1 MSVNFNRTLLKSSII
16 DKTFKTIYNMAD
28 ISVQLSEQKRLVDF
42 KTYDFSI
49 KELVSMINDGI
60 INISPE
66 YQRKFRWDDERQSM
80 LIESIFLG
88 IPVPSL
94 FMATNSDATWE
105 VIDGLQRLSSIV
117 RFVADLDSN
126 ARRRVGRDDYLKL
139 EGLGKLTEMNGKTIL
154 EIPTA
159 LKLDFLLKPIKV
171 ITLSDKSDYQVRF
184 DLFQRLNTGGITL
197 TDQEIRNCVFKG
209 SFNDFIKR
217 LSEDE
222 RLRRLTMKPK
232 SALEDG
238 TYEELVLRF
247 FAYLYGR
254 DLFEHNV
261 RDFLNKFMK
270 RASANYNERD
280 YEAIFNRV
288 FDKLSGL
295 PSGIVKKP
303 GRKSSSTVFWEAVT
317 VGAAEALLSGQ
328 ENINLDGFYE
338 WADDPNFNRLITGA
352 TNSRPMIDNR
362 IEYTKKKFSL
372 PNV

>member
-1 MSVNFNRTLLKSSII
+1 
-16 DKTFKTIYNMAD
+16 MAD

-42 KTYDFSI
+42 KTYDFSV

-94 FMATNSDATWE
+94 FMATNSNATWE
-105 VIDGLQRLSSIV
+105 VIDGLQRLCSIV
-117 RFVADLDSN
+117 RFVADLDSD
-126 ARRRVGRDDYLKL
+126 ARQKVGKDDYLRLKGL
-139 EGLGKLTEMNGKTIL
+139 EKLTEMNGKTIM
-154 EIPTA
+154 EIPAA

-171 ITLSDKSDYQVRF
+171 ITLSDKSDFQVRF

-209 SFNDFIKR
+209 NFNNFIKR
-217 LSEDE
+217 LSKDE

-232 SALEDG
+232 SAFEDG

-261 RDFLNKFMK
+261 KDFLNKFMK
-270 RASANYNERD
+270 WAIANYNERD
-280 YEAIFNRV
+280 YEAIFNKV
-288 FDKLSGL
+288 FDELSGL
-295 PSGIVKKP
+295 PGGIVKVV
-303 GRKSSSTVFWEAVT
+303 GRKNSSTVFWEAVT

-328 ENINLDGFYE
+328 EHINLVGFYE
-338 WADDPNFNRLITGA
+338 WAVNPEFNRLVTGA
-352 TNSRPMIDNR
+352 TNSRSMIDNR
-362 IEYTKKKFSL
+362 IRYTKEKFSM

>member
-1 MSVNFNRTLLKSSII
+1 
-16 DKTFKTIYNMAD
+16 MAD

-42 KTYDFSI
+42 KTYDFSV

-94 FMATNSDATWE
+94 FMATNSNATWE

-117 RFVADLDSN
+117 RFVADPDSN
-126 ARRRVGRDDYLKL
+126 ARRKVGKDDYLRLKGL
-139 EGLGKLTEMNGKTIL
+139 EKLTEMNGKTIT
-154 EIPTA
+154 EVPAA

-171 ITLSDKSDYQVRF
+171 ITLSDKSDFQVRF

-222 RLRRLTMKPK
+222 RLRRLTKKPK
-232 SALEDG
+232 SAFEDG

-261 RDFLNKFMK
+261 KDFLNKFMK
-270 RASANYNERD
+270 WAITNYSERD
-280 YEAIFNRV
+280 YEAIFNKV
-288 FDKLSGL
+288 FDELSGL
-295 PSGIVKKP
+295 QDGIVKIV
-303 GRKSSSTVFWEAVT
+303 GRKNSSTVFWEAVT
-317 VGAAEALLSGQ
+317 VGAAEALLSGH
-328 ENINLDGFYE
+328 EHINLLGFYE
-338 WADDPNFNRLITGA
+338 WAVDPEFNRLVTGA
-352 TNSRPMIDNR
+352 TNSRHMIDNR
-362 IEYTKKKFSL
+362 IRFAREKFSM

>member
-1 MSVNFNRTLLKSSII
+1 
-16 DKTFKTIYNMAD
+16 
-28 ISVQLSEQKRLVDF
+28 
-42 KTYDFSI
+42 
-49 KELVSMINDGI
+49 MINDGI

-94 FMATNSDATWE
+94 FMATNSNATWE
-105 VIDGLQRLSSIV
+105 VIDGLQRLSTIV

-126 ARRRVGRDDYLKL
+126 ARRKVGKDDYLRLKGL
-139 EGLGKLTEMNGKTIL
+139 ERLTEMNGKTI
-154 EIPTA
+154 EDIPA
-159 LKLDFLLKPIKV
+159 SLKLDFKLKPIKV
-171 ITLSDKSDYQVRF
+171 ITLSDKSDFQVRF

-217 LSEDE
+217 LSKDE
-222 RLRRLTMKPK
+222 RLHNLTKKPK

-261 RDFLNKFMK
+261 KDFLNKYMK
-270 RASANYNERD
+270 WAVANYKERE
-280 YEAIFNRV
+280 YEEIFNKV
-288 FDKLSGL
+288 FDELSGL
-295 PSGIVKKP
+295 PNGIVKIA
-303 GRKSSSTVFWEAVT
+303 GRKNSSTVFWEAVT
-317 VGAAEALLSGQ
+317 VGAAEALLSGK
-328 ENINLDGFYE
+328 EHINLTGFYE
-338 WADDPNFNRLITGA
+338 WAVDPEFNRLVTGA

-362 IEYTKKKFSL
+362 IRYTREKFSAT
-372 PNV
+372 NV

>member
-1 MSVNFNRTLLKSSII
+1 MV
-16 DKTFKTIYNMAD
+16 D

-42 KTYDFSI
+42 KTYDFSV

-94 FMATNSDATWE
+94 FMATNSNATWE
-105 VIDGLQRLSSIV
+105 VIDGLQRLSTIV

-126 ARRRVGRDDYLKL
+126 ARRKVGKDDYLRLKGL
-139 EGLGKLTEMNGKTIL
+139 ERLTEMNGKTI
-154 EIPTA
+154 EDIPA
-159 LKLDFLLKPIKV
+159 SLKLDFKLKPIKV
-171 ITLSDKSDYQVRF
+171 ITLSDKSDFQVRF

-217 LSEDE
+217 LSKDE
-222 RLRRLTMKPK
+222 RLHNLTMKPK

-261 RDFLNKFMK
+261 KDFLNKYMK
-270 RASANYNERD
+270 WAVANYKERE
-280 YEAIFNRV
+280 YEEIFNKV
-288 FDKLSGL
+288 FDELSGL
-295 PSGIVKKP
+295 PNGIVKIA
-303 GRKSSSTVFWEAVT
+303 GRKNSSTVFWEAVT
-317 VGAAEALLSGQ
+317 VGAAEALLSGK
-328 ENINLDGFYE
+328 EHINLTGFYE
-338 WADDPNFNRLITGA
+338 WAVDPEFNRLVTGA

-362 IEYTKKKFSL
+362 IRYTREKFSAT
-372 PNV
+372 NV